1 MITSGSHC
9 YEVRK
14 TPAEGPFLLPEV
26 AASGHLGKID
36 SVPSDKVS
44 QVWSWDPIG
53 ISASLSEINVRLQ

>member
-26 AASGHLGKID
+26 ATSGQLGKVD
-36 SVPSDKVS
+36 SIPSDKAS
-44 QVWSWDPIG
+44 QVWSWNPIG
-53 ISASLSEINVRLQ
+53 INASLSEIYIRMQ